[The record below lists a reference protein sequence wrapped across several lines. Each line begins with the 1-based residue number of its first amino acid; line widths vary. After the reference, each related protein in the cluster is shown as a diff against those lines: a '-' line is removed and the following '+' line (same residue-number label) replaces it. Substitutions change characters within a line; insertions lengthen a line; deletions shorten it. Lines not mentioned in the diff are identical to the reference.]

1 MIWQSNY
8 IKKGVAL
15 WTIYWLKL
23 TTLTTKQPQGMWR
36 SSWTRSCHAF
46 SESRMQVRQAWHHRL
61 FPTCRL
67 IEAGAITAKRR
78 WSSTL
83 LPKQSSMGYHERLRI
98 VLRCH
103 PTSSRHDTC
112 KVFKI
117 GKSLIQCIA
126 SVQRT
131 ISCETR
137 HTTSS
142 QTALSCR
149 KGALIC
155 MYTNRTIIKCY

>member
-1 MIWQSNY
+1 MLRISWKINCPAFCVWQIPVHQS
-8 IKKGVAL
+8 
-15 WTIYWLKL
+15 
-23 TTLTTKQPQGMWR
+23 
-36 SSWTRSCHAF
+36 
-46 SESRMQVRQAWHHRL
+46 WHHRL

-78 WSSTL
+78 WLSTL